1 MRRTIVTAAFAA
13 LTGPVA
19 AELIEVK
26 LTPDAI
32 VEKQLTIAPGK
43 FVELCSP
50 LQRGQVV
57 RWQFRAAAGVDFN
70 VHFHVGERVHYP
82 EQRPNIRAADGRLS
96 VEVDQGYCWMWSSRS
111 NAPVVIDAN
120 LHLVSPAR

>member
-1 MRRTIVTAAFAA
+1 MRRAIVTFAFAA

-26 LTPDAI
+26 LTSDAI

-43 FVELCSP
+43 FVEVCSP

-57 RWQFRAAAGVDFN
+57 LWQFRADTAIDFN

-82 EQRPNIRAADGRLS
+82 EQRPNIHAAGGRLS

-111 NAPVVIDAN
+111 NAPVVVDAKLN
-120 LHLVSPAR
+120 LASPAR